1 MIIKNSNSYF
11 LQVVLITRNSYI
23 LLGVLLLL
31 NSTKLIAQSPEA
43 IQTKEVNFTSEG
55 VQLAGTLYQPQ
66 KAQAAIVLVHG
77 SGQTTRMTQFAERLV
92 QHNIAVLTYD
102 KRGVGASGGV
112 YAGPEV
118 GTNNIDA
125 RNLELLAKDARAAV
139 NILNEEFKNVLIGL
153 LGFSQAGWIIPL
165 TAHENPLVDFMVLF
179 SCPTITTLEQL
190 RFQFYTN
197 GDAEFWT
204 KHTQEEALDHMY
216 NDPDRYQFTTTDPK
230 VTLNNVSIP
239 GLWIYG
245 ELDIQIPAKLCIEH
259 LNSLKAEGKPFEYTL
274 FSDLGHSTASTE
286 NTQPVDIAIQWIKQ
300 EAQHTM
306 NKSNSKN

>member
-1 MIIKNSNSYF
+1 MIIISSEYINKITFKSIK
-11 LQVVLITRNSYI
+11 LI
-23 LLGVLLLL
+23 VLLVFFFLPT
-31 NSTKLIAQSPEA
+31 STKLIAQSPET
-43 IQTKEVNFTSEG
+43 IQTKEVTFISEG

-77 SGQTTRMTQFAERLV
+77 SGQTPRMTQFAERLV
-92 QHNIAVLTYD
+92 KHNIAVLTYD

-125 RNLELLAKDARAAV
+125 VNLELLAKDAAAAV
-139 NILNEEFKNVLIGL
+139 NILNEEYKNLPIGL

-165 TAHENPLVDFMVLF
+165 AAHENPLVDFMVLF

-245 ELDIQIPAKLCIEH
+245 EQDIQIPAKLCIEH
-259 LNSLKAEGKPFEYTL
+259 LNSLKAEGKPFEYIL
-274 FSDLGHSTASTE
+274 FSDLGHSTASNK

-300 EAQHTM
+300 KAQHTM

>member
-1 MIIKNSNSYF
+1 MNNRTSHYIKTTIRSVKFIVSLLVPF
-11 LQVVLITRNSYI
+11 LLS
-23 LLGVLLLL
+23 L
-31 NSTKLIAQSPEA
+31 NESFAQSPEA
-43 IQTKEVNFTSEG
+43 ILTKDVTFTSEG

-66 KAQAAIVLVHG
+66 KAEAAVVLVHG

-92 QHNIAVLTYD
+92 RHNIAVLTYD

-139 NILNEEFKNVLIGL
+139 NILNEEYKNLLIGL

-165 TAHENPLVDFMVLF
+165 AAHENPLVDFMVLF

-197 GDAEFWT
+197 GDDEFWE

-230 VTLNNVSIP
+230 VTLNKVSIP

-259 LNSLKAEGKPFEYTL
+259 LNSLKAEGKPFEYIL
-274 FSDLGHSTASTE
+274 FSDLGHSTASTK

-300 EAQHTM
+300 KAVIV
-306 NKSNSKN
+306 KKDI